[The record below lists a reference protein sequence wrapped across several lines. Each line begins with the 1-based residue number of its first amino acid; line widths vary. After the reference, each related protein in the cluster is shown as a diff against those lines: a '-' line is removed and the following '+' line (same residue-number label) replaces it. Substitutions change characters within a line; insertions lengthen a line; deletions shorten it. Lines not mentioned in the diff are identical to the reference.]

1 MATKKMVYFFGN
13 GKSEGAKET
22 KALLGGKGL
31 GLAQMTESKV
41 PVPAG
46 FTITTEVCDYYSKN
60 KSYPKGLEKIVD
72 ENIKKLEKAMG
83 MEFGNADKPLLVSVR
98 SGAAISMPGMMDTI
112 LNLGINENVVN
123 GIIKKTNNPRFAW
136 DAYRRF
142 IQMFGDVAMGVDHD
156 KFEEIL
162 DERKKAIAPKIGKAE
177 KEVKDT
183 DLDVEEL
190 KIVVE
195 KYKAM
200 YKQEMGEA
208 FPDDPKV
215 QLWHAINAVFRS
227 WNNPR
232 AEAYRKLNDIRNLLG
247 TAVNVQ
253 AMVFGNMGDTSA
265 TGVCFSR
272 NPSTGEN
279 KFYGEFLINAQGEDV
294 VAGIRTPQEITLE
307 GSKEWAKNNG
317 ISEEDRKAKYPSLEE
332 VMPDVYKQ
340 LVSYKNQ
347 LEKYYSDMQD
357 MEFTIQEGKLYMLQT
372 RNGKRTAAAAVRI
385 AVELAEAKIISKEE
399 ALMRVN
405 PADLDQL
412 LHPMFDPNA
421 KKTAKVLAK
430 GLNASPGAAVGK
442 AVFAAERAEAMKEA
456 GESVILVRIE
466 TSPEDIKGMNA
477 AEGILTARGGAT
489 SHAAVVARGMGK
501 CCVAGCSALD
511 IDYNQKLMKVNDT
524 IVHEGDYISIDGS
537 TGEVMLGQVTTKE
550 ADMSEDFRKLMQWA
564 DEIRIKNKFEVHTNA
579 DTPNDAQIARKFGA
593 EGIGLCR
600 TEHMF
605 FNADRIKSV
614 RQLILVAEEVK
625 QLREKLEEAKKI
637 GKADLVEELERL
649 YKEPRKLYDDA
660 LNSLFPMQMED
671 FVGIF
676 TAMSGYPVTVRL
688 LDPPLHEFIPHEDSQ
703 LQELANEMN
712 VPFEKLRAIR
722 DSLHEF
728 NPMLGHRG
736 CRLGITYP
744 EIYDMQA
751 RAIIEAAV
759 KVKKNGVDVHPEIM
773 IPLVGTLKELKM
785 IKERIVKIA
794 DEVFS
799 KVGDKV
805 AYKVGTMIE
814 VPRAALVADKIAQ
827 EAEFFSFGT
836 NDLTQMGGGFSRD
849 DAGKFLKD
857 YVDKEIYEKD
867 PFQSLDQEGIGELLR
882 IGVTKGRATNKKLT
896 VGICGEHGGDPATVM
911 FCYDIG
917 LNYVSCSPYR
927 VPIARLAAAQGIIN
941 ASAKN
946 KKANVKKE
954 VKKAV
959 KTVKKEV
966 KKEIKKDAKK
976 AASTVKKASKDV
988 KKATKEIKKVAKAV
1002 KNTVKKE
1009 VKKAVS
1015 KKTNSKK

>member
-1 MATKKMVYFFGN
+1 MALKKMVYFFGN

-46 FTITTEVCDYYSKN
+46 FTITTEVCDYYSKK
-60 KSYPKGLEKIVD
+60 KSYPPGLEKLVD
-72 ENIKKLEKAMG
+72 ENINKLEKAMN
-83 MEFGNADKPLLVSVR
+83 MEFGNEEKPLLVSVR

-112 LNLGINENVVN
+112 LNLGINEKVVN
-123 GIIKKTNNPRFAW
+123 GMIKKTNNLRFAW

-162 DERKKAIAPKIGKAE
+162 DNAKHSIATRVGKPA

-183 DLDVEEL
+183 DLNVDDL
-190 KIVVE
+190 KEVVD
-195 KYKAM
+195 KYKEM
-200 YKQEMGEA
+200 YKREMGED
-208 FPDDPKV
+208 FPEDPKV

-272 NPSTGEN
+272 NPATGEN

-294 VAGIRTPQEITLE
+294 VAGIRDPQQITLE
-307 GSKEWAKNNG
+307 GSLDWAKNNN
-317 ISEEDRKAKYPSLEE
+317 ISEFERKGKYPSLEE
-332 VMPDVYKQ
+332 VMPNVYKQ

-372 RNGKRTAAAAVRI
+372 RSGKRTAAAAVRI
-385 AVELAEAKIISKEE
+385 AVELAEANIISKEE
-399 ALMRVN
+399 AIMRVN
-405 PADLDQL
+405 PSDLDQL
-412 LHPMFDPNA
+412 LHPTFDPEA
-421 KKTAKVLAK
+421 KKEATILAK

-442 AVFAAERAEAMKEA
+442 VVFAADRAEKQKEE
-456 GESVILVRIE
+456 GENVILVRIE

-511 IDYNQKLMKVNDT
+511 IDYSSKSMKVGNET
-524 IVHEGDYISIDGS
+524 VYEGDYISIDGS
-537 TGEVMLGQVTTKE
+537 TGEVMLGQVATKE
-550 ADMSEDFRKLMQWA
+550 AEMSEDFKKLMKWADDTRKL
-564 DEIRIKNKFEVHTNA
+564 EVHTNA
-579 DTPNDAQIARKFGA
+579 DTPHDAQIARSFGA

-614 RQLILVAEEVK
+614 RQLILVAEDVK
-625 QLREKLEEAKKI
+625 QLQAQINEAERAGKNNLVSELKDAYREPK
-637 GKADLVEELERL
+637 RL
-649 YKEPRKLYDDA
+649 YDEA
-660 LNSLFPMQMED
+660 LNNLFPMQMED
-671 FVGIF
+671 FIGIF
-676 TAMSGYPVTVRL
+676 KAMDGYPVTVRL

-703 LQELANEMN
+703 LEELSNDMGVA
-712 VPFEKLRAIR
+712 FEKLRAIR
-722 DSLHEF
+722 DSLHEV

-751 RAIIEAAV
+751 KAIIEAAV
-759 KVKKNGVDVHPEIM
+759 KVSKNGVKVHPEIM
-773 IPLVGTLKELKM
+773 IPLVGTLKELKI
-785 IKERIVKIA
+785 IKDRIIKIA
-794 DEVFS
+794 EEVFEKEGV
-799 KVGDKV
+799 KVS
-805 AYKVGTMIE
+805 YKVGTMIE
-814 VPRAALVADKIAQ
+814 VPRAALVADKIAT

-849 DAGKFLKD
+849 DEGKFLKD

-867 PFQSLDQEGIGELLR
+867 PFQSLDQEGIGELLK
-882 IGVTKGRATNKKLT
+882 IGVEKGRATNKKLII
-896 VGICGEHGGDPATVM
+896 GICGEHGGDPATVM
-911 FCYDIG
+911 FCHNIG

-927 VPIARLAAAQGIIN
+927 VPIARLAAAQGVIEQ
-941 ASAKN
+941 K
-946 KKANVKKE
+946 KKAKQTAKKTVNKAVKKASE
-954 VKKAV
+954 NIKKAV
-959 KTVKKEV
+959 KKAGKTLKAS
-966 KKEIKKDAKK
+966 AKK
-976 AASTVKKASKDV
+976 SNAKKVLKKKSTNKKTASK
-988 KKATKEIKKVAKAV
+988 KKV
-1002 KNTVKKE
+1002 
-1009 VKKAVS
+1009 VS
-1015 KKTNSKK
+1015 KRR

>member
-1 MATKKMVYFFGN
+1 MALKKMVYFFGN

-60 KSYPKGLEKIVD
+60 KSYPKDLKKLVD
-72 ENIKKLEKAMG
+72 ENIKKLEKAMN
-83 MEFGNADKPLLVSVR
+83 MEFGNEEKPLLVSVR

-112 LNLGINENVVN
+112 LNLGINEKVVN
-123 GIIKKTNNPRFAW
+123 GMIKKTNNPRFAW

-162 DERKKAIAPKIGKAE
+162 DNAKHSIATRVGKPA

-183 DLDVEEL
+183 DLNVDDL
-190 KIVVE
+190 KEVVD
-195 KYKAM
+195 KYKEM
-200 YKQEMGEA
+200 YKREMGED
-208 FPDDPKV
+208 FPEEPKV

-272 NPSTGEN
+272 NPATGEN

-294 VAGIRTPQEITLE
+294 VAGIRDPQQITLE
-307 GSKEWAKNNG
+307 GSLDWAKNNN
-317 ISEEDRKAKYPSLEE
+317 ISEFERKGKYPSLEE
-332 VMPDVYKQ
+332 VMPNVYKQ

-385 AVELAEAKIISKEE
+385 AVELAEANIISKEE
-399 ALMRVN
+399 AIMRVN
-405 PADLDQL
+405 PSDLDQL
-412 LHPMFDPNA
+412 LHPTFDPEA
-421 KKTAKVLAK
+421 KKEATILAK

-442 AVFAAERAEAMKEA
+442 VVFAADRAEKQKEA
-456 GESVILVRIE
+456 GENVILVRIE

-511 IDYNQKLMKVNDT
+511 IDYSSKSMKVGNE
-524 IVHEGDYISIDGS
+524 IVKEGDYISIDGS
-537 TGEVMLGQVTTKE
+537 TGEVMLGQVATKE
-550 ADMSEDFRKLMQWA
+550 AEMSEDFKKLMKWADDTRKL
-564 DEIRIKNKFEVHTNA
+564 EVHTNA
-579 DTPNDAQIARKFGA
+579 DTPHDAQIARSFGA

-614 RQLILVAEEVK
+614 RQLILVAEDVK
-625 QLREKLEEAKKI
+625 QLQAQISEVERAGKNNLVSELKDAYREPK
-637 GKADLVEELERL
+637 RL
-649 YKEPRKLYDDA
+649 YDEA
-660 LNSLFPMQMED
+660 LNNLFPMQMED
-671 FVGIF
+671 FIGIF
-676 TAMSGYPVTVRL
+676 KAMDGYPVTVRL

-703 LQELANEMN
+703 LEELSNDMGVA
-712 VPFEKLRAIR
+712 FDKLRAIR
-722 DSLHEF
+722 DSLHEV

-751 RAIIEAAV
+751 KAIIEAAV
-759 KVKKNGVDVHPEIM
+759 KVSKNGVKVHPEIM
-773 IPLVGTLKELKM
+773 IPLVGTLKELKI
-785 IKERIVKIA
+785 IKDRIIKIA
-794 DEVFS
+794 EEVFEKEGVRVS
-799 KVGDKV
+799 
-805 AYKVGTMIE
+805 YKVGTMIE
-814 VPRAALVADKIAQ
+814 VPRAALVADKIAT

-867 PFQSLDQEGIGELLR
+867 PFQSLDREGIGELLR
-882 IGVTKGRATNKKLT
+882 IAVSKGRETNKKLII
-896 VGICGEHGGDPATVM
+896 GICGEHGGDPATVM
-911 FCYDIG
+911 FCHDIG

-927 VPIARLAAAQGIIN
+927 VPIARLAAAQGVIEQ
-941 ASAKN
+941 K
-946 KKANVKKE
+946 KKAKQTAK
-954 VKKAV
+954 
-959 KTVKKEV
+959 KTVN
-966 KKEIKKDAKK
+966 K
-976 AASTVKKASKDV
+976 AVKKASKNIKKAV
-988 KKATKEIKKVAKAV
+988 KKAGKTLKASTKKSNAKKVLKKKSTNKKTASKKKVA
-1002 KNTVKKE
+1002 
-1009 VKKAVS
+1009 S
-1015 KKTNSKK
+1015 KRR

>member
-1 MATKKMVYFFGN
+1 
-13 GKSEGAKET
+13 
-22 KALLGGKGL
+22 
-31 GLAQMTESKV
+31 
-41 PVPAG
+41 
-46 FTITTEVCDYYSKN
+46 
-60 KSYPKGLEKIVD
+60 
-72 ENIKKLEKAMG
+72 
-83 MEFGNADKPLLVSVR
+83 
-98 SGAAISMPGMMDTI
+98 MPGMMDTI
-112 LNLGINENVVN
+112 LNLGINEKVVE
-123 GIIKKTNNPRFAW
+123 GLVAKTNNARFAW

-162 DERKKAIAPKIGKAE
+162 DERKKAIAPKVGKPE

-183 DLDVEEL
+183 DLDVEDL

-200 YKQEMGEA
+200 YKEEKGEE
-208 FPDDPKV
+208 FPEDPKV

-232 AEAYRKLNDIRNLLG
+232 AEAYRKLNDIRGLLG

-307 GSKEWAKNNG
+307 GSLEWAKNNG
-317 ISEEDRKAKYPSLEE
+317 ISEEERKAKYPSLEE
-332 VMPDVYKQ
+332 VMPAVYKQ

-372 RNGKRTAAAAVRI
+372 RNGKRTGAAAVRI

-399 ALMRVN
+399 AIMRVN
-405 PADLDQL
+405 PSDLDQL
-412 LHPMFDPNA
+412 LHPMFDASA

-442 AVFAAERAEAMKEA
+442 VVFSAEKAEAMKEA
-456 GESVILVRIE
+456 GEQSILVRIE

-477 AEGILTARGGAT
+477 AEGILTARGGST

-501 CCVAGCSALD
+501 CCVAGCSALE
-511 IDYNQKLMKVNDT
+511 IDYAAKSMKVGEET
-524 IVHEGDYISIDGS
+524 VKEGDYISIDGS
-537 TGEVMLGQVTTKE
+537 TGEVMLGKVATKE
-550 ADMSEDFRKLMQWA
+550 AEMSEDFRKLMEWA
-564 DEIRIKNKFEVHTNA
+564 DSMRKLEVHTNA
-579 DTPNDAQIARKFGA
+579 DTPHDASVARSFGA

-625 QLREKLEEAKKI
+625 QLKEKLEAAEKI
-637 GKADLVEELERL
+637 GDKKTIEEIEPL
-649 YKEPRKLYDDA
+649 YKEPKKLYDDA
-660 LNSLFPMQMED
+660 LNSILPMQRED
-671 FVGIF
+671 FIGIF
-676 TAMSGYPVTVRL
+676 TAMNGYPVTVRL

-703 LQELANEMN
+703 LEELSKEMN
-712 VPFEKLRAIR
+712 VSFDKLKAIR

-773 IPLVGTLKELKM
+773 IPLVGTVKELKI
-785 IKERIVKIA
+785 IKDRIIKIA
-794 DEVFS
+794 EEVFEKEGS
-799 KVGDKV
+799 KV
-805 AYKVGTMIE
+805 AYRVGTMIE

-857 YVDKEIYEKD
+857 YVNKEIYERD

-882 IGVTKGRATNKKLT
+882 IGVTKGRSTNKKLT
-896 VGICGEHGGDPATVM
+896 VGICGEHGGDPATIM
-911 FCYDIG
+911 FCNDIG
-917 LNYVSCSPYR
+917 LDYVSCSPYR
-927 VPIARLAAAQGIIN
+927 VPIARLAAAQGAIR
-941 ASAKN
+941 AKGASKKSSAK
-946 KKANVKKE
+946 
-954 VKKAV
+954 
-959 KTVKKEV
+959 KTT
-966 KKEIKKDAKK
+966 AKK
-976 AASTVKKASKDV
+976 ASAAKKTVAKVETKSSA
-988 KKATKEIKKVAKAV
+988 KKATA
-1002 KNTVKKE
+1002 
-1009 VKKAVS
+1009 KKAPTA
-1015 KKTNSKK
+1015 KKTAAKSTGKKK

>member
-1 MATKKMVYFFGN
+1 MALKKMVYFFGN

-46 FTITTEVCDYYSKN
+46 FTITTEVCDYYSKK
-60 KSYPKGLEKIVD
+60 KSYPPGLEKLVD
-72 ENIKKLEKAMG
+72 ENIKKLEKAMN
-83 MEFGNADKPLLVSVR
+83 MEFGNEEKPLLVSVR

-112 LNLGINENVVN
+112 LNLGINEKVVN
-123 GIIKKTNNPRFAW
+123 GMIKKTNNPRFAW

-162 DERKKAIAPKIGKAE
+162 DNAKHSIATRVGKPA

-183 DLDVEEL
+183 DLNVDDL
-190 KIVVE
+190 KEVVD
-195 KYKAM
+195 KYKEM
-200 YKQEMGEA
+200 YKREMGED
-208 FPDDPKV
+208 FPEDPKV

-272 NPSTGEN
+272 NPATGEN

-307 GSKEWAKNNG
+307 GSLDWAKNNN
-317 ISEEDRKAKYPSLEE
+317 ISEFERKGKYPSLEE

-340 LVSYKNQ
+340 LVKYKDQ
-347 LEKYYSDMQD
+347 LLKYYKDVQD
-357 MEFTIQEGKLYMLQT
+357 MEFTIQEKKLYMLQT
-372 RNGKRTAAAAVRI
+372 RSGKRTAAAAVRI
-385 AVELAEAKIISKEE
+385 AVELAEEKIISKEE
-399 ALMRVN
+399 AIMRVN
-405 PADLDQL
+405 PSDLDQL
-412 LHPMFDPNA
+412 LHPVFDPDA
-421 KKTAKVLAK
+421 KKSATILAK

-442 AVFAAERAEAMKEA
+442 VVFAADRAEKQKEE
-456 GESVILVRIE
+456 GENVILVRIE

-511 IDYNQKLMKVNDT
+511 IDYSSGSMKVGNE
-524 IVHEGDYISIDGS
+524 IVKEGDYISIDGS
-537 TGEVMLGQVTTKE
+537 TGEVMLGQVATKE
-550 ADMSEDFRKLMQWA
+550 AEMSEDFKKLMKWADDTRKL
-564 DEIRIKNKFEVHTNA
+564 EVHTNA
-579 DTPNDAQIARKFGA
+579 DTPHDAQIARSFGA

-614 RQLILVAEEVK
+614 RQLILVAEDVK
-625 QLREKLEEAKKI
+625 QLQAQISEVERAGKNNLVSELKDAYREPK
-637 GKADLVEELERL
+637 RL
-649 YKEPRKLYDDA
+649 YDEA
-660 LNSLFPMQMED
+660 LDNLFPMQMED
-671 FVGIF
+671 FIGIF
-676 TAMSGYPVTVRL
+676 KAMDGYPVTVRL

-703 LQELANEMN
+703 LKELAEDMHFD
-712 VPFEKLRAIR
+712 FEKLRAIR

-751 RAIIEAAV
+751 KAIIEAAV
-759 KVKKNGVDVHPEIM
+759 KVSKNGVKVHPEIM
-773 IPLVGTLKELKM
+773 IPLVGTLKELKI
-785 IKERIVKIA
+785 IKDRIIKIA
-794 DEVFS
+794 EEVFEKEGVRVS
-799 KVGDKV
+799 
-805 AYKVGTMIE
+805 YKVGTMIE
-814 VPRAALVADKIAQ
+814 VPRAALVADKIAT

-882 IGVTKGRATNKKLT
+882 IAVSKGRETNKKLII
-896 VGICGEHGGDPATVM
+896 GICGEHGGDPATVM
-911 FCYDIG
+911 FCHDIG

-927 VPIARLAAAQGIIN
+927 VPIARLAAAQGVIEQ
-941 ASAKN
+941 K
-946 KKANVKKE
+946 KKAKQTAK
-954 VKKAV
+954 
-959 KTVKKEV
+959 KTVN
-966 KKEIKKDAKK
+966 K
-976 AASTVKKASKDV
+976 AVKKASKNIKKAV
-988 KKATKEIKKVAKAV
+988 KKAGKTLKASAKKSNAKKVLKKKSTN
-1002 KNTVKKE
+1002 KNT
-1009 VKKAVS
+1009 AS
-1015 KKTNSKK
+1015 KKKVISKRR

>member
-1 MATKKMVYFFGN
+1 MASKKMVYFFGN

-60 KSYPKGLEKIVD
+60 KSYPKGLEKAVD
-72 ENIKKLEKAMG
+72 ENIKKLEKAMN
-83 MEFGNADKPLLVSVR
+83 MKFGDVNKPLLVSVR

-112 LNLGINENVVN
+112 LNLGINEEVVN
-123 GIIKKTNNPRFAW
+123 GIVAKTGNPRFAW

-162 DERKKAIAPKIGKAE
+162 QEKKNSIASRVGKIE

-183 DLDVEEL
+183 DLDVEDL
-190 KIVVE
+190 KDVVA

-200 YKQEMGEA
+200 YKKEKGEE
-208 FPDDPKV
+208 FPEEPRE
-215 QLWHAINAVFRS
+215 QLFNAINAVFRS

-232 AEAYRKLNDIRNLLG
+232 AEAYRKLNDIRGLLG

-307 GSKEWAKNNG
+307 GSLEWAKNNG
-317 ISEEDRKAKYPSLEE
+317 ISEEERKAKYPSLEE
-332 VMPDVYKQ
+332 VMPAVYKQ

-372 RNGKRTAAAAVRI
+372 RNGKRTGAAAVRI

-399 ALMRVN
+399 AIMRVN
-405 PADLDQL
+405 PSDLDQL
-412 LHPMFDPNA
+412 LHPMFDASA

-442 AVFAAERAEAMKEA
+442 VVFSAEKAEAMKEA
-456 GESVILVRIE
+456 GEQSILVRIE

-477 AEGILTARGGAT
+477 AEGILTARGGST

-501 CCVAGCSALD
+501 CCVAGCSALE
-511 IDYNQKLMKVNDT
+511 IDYAAKSMKVGEET
-524 IVHEGDYISIDGS
+524 VKEGDYISIDGS
-537 TGEVMLGQVTTKE
+537 TGEVMLGKVATKE
-550 ADMSEDFRKLMQWA
+550 AEMSEDFKKLMEWADSMRKL
-564 DEIRIKNKFEVHTNA
+564 EVHTNA
-579 DTPNDAQIARKFGA
+579 DTPHDASVARSFGA

-625 QLREKLEEAKKI
+625 QLKEKLEAAEKI
-637 GKADLVEELERL
+637 GDKKTIEEIEPL
-649 YKEPRKLYDDA
+649 YKEPKKLYDDA
-660 LNSLFPMQMED
+660 LNSILPMQRED
-671 FVGIF
+671 FIGIF
-676 TAMSGYPVTVRL
+676 TAMNGYPVTVRL

-703 LQELANEMN
+703 LQELSKEMN
-712 VPFEKLRAIR
+712 VSFDKLKAIR

-773 IPLVGTLKELKM
+773 IPLVGTVKELKI
-785 IKERIVKIA
+785 IKDRIIKIA
-794 DEVFS
+794 EEVFEKEGS
-799 KVGDKV
+799 KV
-805 AYKVGTMIE
+805 AYRVGTMIE

-857 YVDKEIYEKD
+857 YVNKEIYERD

-882 IGVTKGRATNKKLT
+882 IGVTKGRSTNKKLT
-896 VGICGEHGGDPATVM
+896 VGICGEHGGDPATIM
-911 FCYDIG
+911 FCNDIG
-917 LNYVSCSPYR
+917 LDYVSCSPYR
-927 VPIARLAAAQGIIN
+927 VPIARLAAAQGAIR
-941 ASAKN
+941 AKGASKKSSAK
-946 KKANVKKE
+946 
-954 VKKAV
+954 
-959 KTVKKEV
+959 KTT
-966 KKEIKKDAKK
+966 AKK
-976 AASTVKKASKDV
+976 ASAAKKTVAKVETKSSA
-988 KKATKEIKKVAKAV
+988 KKATA
-1002 KNTVKKE
+1002 
-1009 VKKAVS
+1009 KKAPTA
-1015 KKTNSKK
+1015 KKTAAKSTGKKK

>member
-1 MATKKMVYFFGN
+1 MALKKMVYFFGN

-60 KSYPKGLEKIVD
+60 KSYPKDLKKLVD
-72 ENIKKLEKAMG
+72 ENIKKLEKAMN
-83 MEFGNADKPLLVSVR
+83 MEFGNEEKPLLVSVR

-112 LNLGINENVVN
+112 LNLGINEKVVN
-123 GIIKKTNNPRFAW
+123 GMIKKTNNPRFAW

-162 DERKKAIAPKIGKAE
+162 DNAKHSIATRVGKPA

-183 DLDVEEL
+183 DLNVDDL
-190 KIVVE
+190 KEVVD
-195 KYKAM
+195 KYKEM
-200 YKQEMGEA
+200 YKREMGED
-208 FPDDPKV
+208 FPEDPKV

-272 NPSTGEN
+272 NPATGEN

-307 GSKEWAKNNG
+307 GSLDWAKNNN
-317 ISEEDRKAKYPSLEE
+317 ISEFERKGKYPSLEE

-340 LVSYKNQ
+340 LVKYKDQ
-347 LEKYYSDMQD
+347 LLKYYKDVQD
-357 MEFTIQEGKLYMLQT
+357 MEFTIQEKKLYMLQT
-372 RNGKRTAAAAVRI
+372 RSGKRTAAAAVRI
-385 AVELAEAKIISKEE
+385 AVELAEEKIISKEE
-399 ALMRVN
+399 AIMRVN
-405 PADLDQL
+405 PSDLDQL
-412 LHPMFDPNA
+412 LHPVFDPDA
-421 KKTAKVLAK
+421 KKSATILAK

-442 AVFAAERAEAMKEA
+442 VVFAADRAEKQKEE
-456 GESVILVRIE
+456 GENVILVRIE

-511 IDYNQKLMKVNDT
+511 IDYSSKSMKVGNET
-524 IVHEGDYISIDGS
+524 VYEGDYISIDGS
-537 TGEVMLGQVTTKE
+537 TGEVMLGQVATKE
-550 ADMSEDFRKLMQWA
+550 AEMSEDFKKLMKWADDTRKL
-564 DEIRIKNKFEVHTNA
+564 EVHTNA
-579 DTPNDAQIARKFGA
+579 DTPHDAQIARSFGA

-614 RQLILVAEEVK
+614 RQLILVAEDVK
-625 QLREKLEEAKKI
+625 QLQAQINEAERAGKNNLVSELKDAYREPK
-637 GKADLVEELERL
+637 RL
-649 YKEPRKLYDDA
+649 YDEA
-660 LNSLFPMQMED
+660 LDNLFPMQMED
-671 FVGIF
+671 FIGIF
-676 TAMSGYPVTVRL
+676 KAMDGYPVTVRL

-703 LQELANEMN
+703 LEELSNDMGVA
-712 VPFEKLRAIR
+712 FEKLRAIR

-751 RAIIEAAV
+751 KAIIEAAV
-759 KVKKNGVDVHPEIM
+759 KVSKNGVKVHPEIM
-773 IPLVGTLKELKM
+773 IPLVGTLKELKI
-785 IKERIVKIA
+785 IKDRIIKIA
-794 DEVFS
+794 EEVFEKEGVRVS
-799 KVGDKV
+799 
-805 AYKVGTMIE
+805 YKVGTMIE
-814 VPRAALVADKIAQ
+814 VPRAALVADKIAT

-882 IGVTKGRATNKKLT
+882 IAVSKGRETNKKLII
-896 VGICGEHGGDPATVM
+896 GICGEHGGDPATVM
-911 FCYDIG
+911 FCHDIG

-927 VPIARLAAAQGIIN
+927 VPIARLAAAQGVIEQ
-941 ASAKN
+941 K
-946 KKANVKKE
+946 KKAKQ
-954 VKKAV
+954 
-959 KTVKKEV
+959 T
-966 KKEIKKDAKK
+966 AKK
-976 AASTVKKASKDV
+976 TVKKASKNIKKAV
-988 KKATKEIKKVAKAV
+988 KKAGKTLKASAKKSNAKKILKKKSTNKKTASKKKV
-1002 KNTVKKE
+1002 
-1009 VKKAVS
+1009 VS
-1015 KKTNSKK
+1015 KRR

>member
-1 MATKKMVYFFGN
+1 MASEKMVYFFGN

-46 FTITTEVCDYYSKN
+46 FTITTKVCDYYSKN
-60 KSYPKGLEKIVD
+60 KSYPKGLEKLVD
-72 ENIKKLEKAMG
+72 ENIKKLEKAMN
-83 MEFGNADKPLLVSVR
+83 MEFGNEQKPLLVSVR

-112 LNLGINENVVN
+112 LNLGINEKVVN
-123 GIIKKTNNPRFAW
+123 GMIKKTNNPRFAW

-156 KFEEIL
+156 KFEHIL
-162 DERKKAIAPKIGKAE
+162 QNAKNSIATRVGKPA

-183 DLDVEEL
+183 DLNVEDL
-190 KIVVE
+190 KEVVV
-195 KYKAM
+195 KYKEM
-200 YKQEMGEA
+200 YKKEMGEE
-208 FPDDPKV
+208 FPEDPKV
-215 QLWHAINAVFRS
+215 QLWHAIDAVFRS

-272 NPSTGEN
+272 NPATGEN

-307 GSKEWAKNNG
+307 GSLEWAKNNG
-317 ISEEDRKAKYPSLEE
+317 HSEAERKGKYPSLEE
-332 VMPDVYKQ
+332 VMPNVYKQ

-347 LEKYYSDMQD
+347 LEKYYKDMQD

-372 RNGKRTAAAAVRI
+372 RTGKRTAASAVRI

-405 PADLDQL
+405 PSDLDQL
-412 LHPMFDPNA
+412 LHPTFDPNA
-421 KKTAKVLAK
+421 KKTATILAK

-442 AVFAAERAEAMKEA
+442 VVFAADRAEKQKEE
-456 GESVILVRIE
+456 GENVILVRIE

-511 IDYNQKLMKVNDT
+511 IDYSSKLMRVGDKTVY
-524 IVHEGDYISIDGS
+524 EGDYISIDGS
-537 TGEVMLGQVTTKE
+537 TGEVMLGEVATKE
-550 ADMSEDFRKLMQWA
+550 AEMSKDFKTLMKWA
-564 DEIRIKNKFEVHTNA
+564 DEIRKLEVHTNA
-579 DTPNDAQIARKFGA
+579 DTPHDAEIARSFGA

-614 RQLILVAEEVK
+614 RQLILVAEDVK
-625 QLREKLEEAKKI
+625 QLQAQINEAERAGRNNLVSELKDAFREPK
-637 GKADLVEELERL
+637 RL
-649 YKEPRKLYDDA
+649 YDEA
-660 LNSLFPMQMED
+660 LNNLFPMQMED
-671 FVGIF
+671 FIGIF
-676 TAMSGYPVTVRL
+676 KAMSGYPVTVRL

-703 LQELANEMN
+703 LEELSKDMG
-712 VPFEKLRAIR
+712 VDFDKLKTIR
-722 DSLHEF
+722 NSLHEF

-751 RAIIEAAV
+751 KAIIEAAV
-759 KVKKNGVDVHPEIM
+759 KVQKDGVKVHPEIM

-785 IKERIVKIA
+785 IKERIIKIA
-794 DEVFS
+794 DKVFEKEGV
-799 KVGDKV
+799 KVS
-805 AYKVGTMIE
+805 YKVGTMIE
-814 VPRAALVADKIAQ
+814 VPRAALVADKIAT

-867 PFQSLDQEGIGELLR
+867 PFQSLDQEGIGELLK
-882 IGVTKGRATNKKLT
+882 IGVSKGRSANKKLV

-911 FCYDIG
+911 FCHDIG

-927 VPIARLAAAQGIIN
+927 VPIARLAAAQGVIN
-941 ASAKN
+941 QKRNAKKSAP
-946 KKANVKKE
+946 KKAIKKAVKDIRKASKN

-959 KTVKKEV
+959 KNAGKTIKSAAKKSSAKKTVKKT
-966 KKEIKKDAKK
+966 
-976 AASTVKKASKDV
+976 AS
-988 KKATKEIKKVAKAV
+988 
-1002 KNTVKKE
+1002 N
-1009 VKKAVS
+1009 KKAVS
-1015 KKTNSKK
+1015 KKKR

>member
-1 MATKKMVYFFGN
+1 MVYFFGN

-60 KSYPKGLEKIVD
+60 KSYPNGLEKLVD
-72 ENIKKLEKAMG
+72 ENIKKLERAMN
-83 MEFGNADKPLLVSVR
+83 MEFGNEQKPLLVSVR

-112 LNLGINENVVN
+112 LNLGINEKVVN
-123 GIIKKTNNPRFAW
+123 GMIKKTNNPRFAW

-142 IQMFGDVAMGVDHD
+142 IQMFGDVAMGVDHE
-156 KFEEIL
+156 KFEHIL
-162 DERKKAIAPKIGKAE
+162 QNAKNSIADRVGKPA

-183 DLDVEEL
+183 DLNVEDL
-190 KIVVE
+190 KEVVV
-195 KYKAM
+195 KYKEM
-200 YKQEMGEA
+200 YKREMGED
-208 FPDDPKV
+208 FPEEPKV

-272 NPSTGEN
+272 NPATGEN

-307 GSKEWAKNNG
+307 GSLDWAKNNNV
-317 ISEEDRKAKYPSLEE
+317 SEFERKGKYPSLEE
-332 VMPDVYKQ
+332 VMPNVYKQ

-399 ALMRVN
+399 AIMRVN
-405 PADLDQL
+405 PSDLDQL
-412 LHPMFDPNA
+412 LHPTFDPNA
-421 KKTAKVLAK
+421 KKSATILAK

-442 AVFAAERAEAMKEA
+442 VVFAADRAEKQKEA
-456 GESVILVRIE
+456 GENVILVRIE

-511 IDYNQKLMKVNDT
+511 IDYSSKTMKVGDKT
-524 IVHEGDYISIDGS
+524 VYEGDYISIDGS
-537 TGEVMLGQVTTKE
+537 TGEVMLGQVATKE
-550 ADMSEDFRKLMQWA
+550 AEMSEDFKKLMKWA
-564 DEIRIKNKFEVHTNA
+564 DDIRRLEVHTNA
-579 DTPNDAQIARKFGA
+579 DTPHDARIARSFGA

-614 RQLILVAEEVK
+614 RQLILVAEDVK
-625 QLREKLEEAKKI
+625 QLQAQINEAERAGKNNLVSELQNAYREPK
-637 GKADLVEELERL
+637 RL
-649 YKEPRKLYDDA
+649 YDEA
-660 LNSLFPMQMED
+660 LNNLFPMQMED
-671 FVGIF
+671 FIGIF
-676 TAMSGYPVTVRL
+676 KAMDGYPVTVRL

-703 LQELANEMN
+703 LEELSSDMG
-712 VPFEKLRAIR
+712 VPFDKLRAIR

-759 KVKKNGVDVHPEIM
+759 KVSKDGVKVHPEIM

-785 IKERIVKIA
+785 IKDRIIKIA
-794 DEVFS
+794 DEVFEKEGV
-799 KVGDKV
+799 KVS
-805 AYKVGTMIE
+805 YKVGTMIE
-814 VPRAALVADKIAQ
+814 VPRAALVADKIAT

-867 PFQSLDQEGIGELLR
+867 PFQSLDQEGIGELLK
-882 IGVTKGRATNKKLT
+882 IGVEKGRATNKKLII
-896 VGICGEHGGDPATVM
+896 GICGEHGGDPATVM
-911 FCYDIG
+911 FCHNIG

-927 VPIARLAAAQGIIN
+927 VPIARLAAAQGVIN
-941 ASAKN
+941 QKMEAK
-946 KKANVKKE
+946 KS
-954 VKKAV
+954 
-959 KTVKKEV
+959 V
-966 KKEIKKDAKK
+966 KKEIKKTAKNIKK
-976 AASTVKKASKDV
+976 AVKKASKTVKSAAKKSAV
-988 KKATKEIKKVAKAV
+988 KKLAS
-1002 KNTVKKE
+1002 
-1009 VKKAVS
+1009 KKAAS
-1015 KKTNSKK
+1015 KKTTSKKKSGR

>member
-1 MATKKMVYFFGN
+1 MVYFFGN

-60 KSYPKGLEKIVD
+60 KSYPNGLEKLVD
-72 ENIKKLEKAMG
+72 ENIKKLERAMN
-83 MEFGNADKPLLVSVR
+83 MEFGNEQKPLLVSVR

-112 LNLGINENVVN
+112 LNLGINEKVVN
-123 GIIKKTNNPRFAW
+123 GMIKKTNNPRFAW

-142 IQMFGDVAMGVDHD
+142 IQMFGDVAMGVDHE
-156 KFEEIL
+156 KFEHIL
-162 DERKKAIAPKIGKAE
+162 QNAKNSIADRVGKPA

-183 DLDVEEL
+183 DLNVEDL
-190 KIVVE
+190 KEVVV
-195 KYKAM
+195 KYKEM
-200 YKQEMGEA
+200 YKKEMGED
-208 FPDDPKV
+208 FPEEPKV

-272 NPSTGEN
+272 NPATGEN

-307 GSKEWAKNNG
+307 GSLDWAKNNNV
-317 ISEEDRKAKYPSLEE
+317 SEFERKGKYPSLEE
-332 VMPDVYKQ
+332 VMPNVYKQ

-399 ALMRVN
+399 AIMRVN
-405 PADLDQL
+405 PSDLDQL
-412 LHPMFDPNA
+412 LHPTFDPNA
-421 KKTAKVLAK
+421 KKSATILAK

-442 AVFAAERAEAMKEA
+442 VVFAADRAEKQKEA
-456 GESVILVRIE
+456 GENVILVRIE

-511 IDYNQKLMKVNDT
+511 IDYSSKSMKVGDKT
-524 IVHEGDYISIDGS
+524 VYEGDYISIDGS
-537 TGEVMLGQVTTKE
+537 TGEVMLGQVATKE
-550 ADMSEDFRKLMQWA
+550 AEMSEDFKKLMKWADDIRKL
-564 DEIRIKNKFEVHTNA
+564 EVHTNA
-579 DTPNDAQIARKFGA
+579 DTPHDARIARSFGA

-614 RQLILVAEEVK
+614 RQLILVAEDVK
-625 QLREKLEEAKKI
+625 QLQAQINEAERAGKNNLVSELQNAYREPK
-637 GKADLVEELERL
+637 RL
-649 YKEPRKLYDDA
+649 YDEA
-660 LNSLFPMQMED
+660 LNNLFPMQMED
-671 FVGIF
+671 FIGIF
-676 TAMSGYPVTVRL
+676 KAMDGYPVTVRL

-703 LQELANEMN
+703 LEELSSDMG
-712 VPFEKLRAIR
+712 VPFDKLRAIR

-759 KVKKNGVDVHPEIM
+759 KVSKDRVKVYPEIM

-785 IKERIVKIA
+785 IKDRIIKIA
-794 DEVFS
+794 DEVFEKEGV
-799 KVGDKV
+799 KVS
-805 AYKVGTMIE
+805 YKVGTMIE
-814 VPRAALVADKIAQ
+814 VPRAALVADKIAT

-867 PFQSLDQEGIGELLR
+867 PFQSLDQEGIGELLK
-882 IGVTKGRATNKKLT
+882 IGVEKGRATNKKLII
-896 VGICGEHGGDPATVM
+896 GICGEHGGDPATVM
-911 FCYDIG
+911 FCHNIG

-927 VPIARLAAAQGIIN
+927 VPIARLAAAQGVIN
-941 ASAKN
+941 QKIEAKKN
-946 KKANVKKE
+946 IKKA
-954 VKKAV
+954 
-959 KTVKKEV
+959 
-966 KKEIKKDAKK
+966 
-976 AASTVKKASKDV
+976 VKKASKNIKKAV
-988 KKATKEIKKVAKAV
+988 KKASKTVKSAAKKSAV
-1002 KNTVKKE
+1002 KKLAS
-1009 VKKAVS
+1009 KKAAS
-1015 KKTNSKK
+1015 KKTASKKKSGR

>member
-1 MATKKMVYFFGN
+1 MALKKMVYFFGN

-60 KSYPKGLEKIVD
+60 KSYPKDLKKLVD
-72 ENIKKLEKAMG
+72 ENIKKLEKAMN
-83 MEFGNADKPLLVSVR
+83 MEFGNEEKPLLVSVR

-112 LNLGINENVVN
+112 LNLGINEKVVN
-123 GIIKKTNNPRFAW
+123 GMIKKTNNPRFAW

-162 DERKKAIAPKIGKAE
+162 DNAKHSIATRVGKPA

-183 DLDVEEL
+183 DLNVDDL
-190 KIVVE
+190 KEVVD
-195 KYKAM
+195 KYKEM
-200 YKQEMGEA
+200 YKGEMGED
-208 FPDDPKV
+208 FPEDPKI

-272 NPSTGEN
+272 NPATGEN

-307 GSKEWAKNNG
+307 GSLDWAKSNN
-317 ISEEDRKAKYPSLEE
+317 ISEFERKGKYPSLEE
-332 VMPDVYKQ
+332 VMPNVYKQ

-385 AVELAEAKIISKEE
+385 AVELAEANIISKEE
-399 ALMRVN
+399 AIMRVN
-405 PADLDQL
+405 PSDLDQL
-412 LHPMFDPNA
+412 LHPTFDPEA
-421 KKTAKVLAK
+421 KKEATILAK

-442 AVFAAERAEAMKEA
+442 VVFAADRAEKQKEE
-456 GESVILVRIE
+456 GENVILVRIE

-511 IDYNQKLMKVNDT
+511 INYTEKCMRIGDKTVY
-524 IVHEGDYISIDGS
+524 EGDYISIDGS
-537 TGEVMLGQVTTKE
+537 TGEVMLGQVATKE
-550 ADMSEDFRKLMQWA
+550 AEMSEDFKKLMKWADDTRKL
-564 DEIRIKNKFEVHTNA
+564 EVHTNA
-579 DTPNDAQIARKFGA
+579 DTPHDAQIARSFGA

-614 RQLILVAEEVK
+614 RQLILVAEDVK
-625 QLREKLEEAKKI
+625 QLQAQISEVERAGKNNLVSELKDAYREPK
-637 GKADLVEELERL
+637 RL
-649 YKEPRKLYDDA
+649 YDEA
-660 LNSLFPMQMED
+660 LDNLFPMQMED
-671 FVGIF
+671 FIGIF
-676 TAMSGYPVTVRL
+676 KAMDGYPVTVRL

-703 LQELANEMN
+703 LEELSNDMG
-712 VPFEKLRAIR
+712 VPFDKLRAIR

-751 RAIIEAAV
+751 KAIIEAAV
-759 KVKKNGVDVHPEIM
+759 KVSKNGVKVHPEIM
-773 IPLVGTLKELKM
+773 IPLVGTLKELKI
-785 IKERIVKIA
+785 IKDRIIKIA
-794 DEVFS
+794 EEVFEKEGVRVS
-799 KVGDKV
+799 
-805 AYKVGTMIE
+805 YKVGTMIE
-814 VPRAALVADKIAQ
+814 VPRAALVADKIAT

-882 IGVTKGRATNKKLT
+882 IAVSKGRETNKKLII
-896 VGICGEHGGDPATVM
+896 GICGEHGGDPATVM
-911 FCYDIG
+911 FCHDIG

-927 VPIARLAAAQGIIN
+927 VPIARLAAAQGVIN
-941 ASAKN
+941 QKIEAKKN
-946 KKANVKKE
+946 IKKA
-954 VKKAV
+954 
-959 KTVKKEV
+959 
-966 KKEIKKDAKK
+966 
-976 AASTVKKASKDV
+976 VKKASKNIKKAV
-988 KKATKEIKKVAKAV
+988 KKASKTLKASAKKPNAKKVL
-1002 KNTVKKE
+1002 KKKSTN
-1009 VKKAVS
+1009 KKTASKKKVVS
-1015 KKTNSKK
+1015 KRR

>member
-1 MATKKMVYFFGN
+1 MALKKMVYFFGN

-60 KSYPKGLEKIVD
+60 KSYPKDLKKLVD
-72 ENIKKLEKAMG
+72 ENIKKLEKAMN
-83 MEFGNADKPLLVSVR
+83 MEFGNEEKPLLVSVR

-112 LNLGINENVVN
+112 LNLGINEKVVN
-123 GIIKKTNNPRFAW
+123 GMIKKTNNPRFAW

-162 DERKKAIAPKIGKAE
+162 DNAKHSIATRVGKPA

-183 DLDVEEL
+183 DLNVDDL
-190 KIVVE
+190 KEVVD
-195 KYKAM
+195 KYKEM
-200 YKQEMGEA
+200 YKREMGED
-208 FPDDPKV
+208 FPEDPKI

-272 NPSTGEN
+272 NPATGEN

-294 VAGIRTPQEITLE
+294 VAGIRDPQQITLE
-307 GSKEWAKNNG
+307 GSLDWAKNNN
-317 ISEEDRKAKYPSLEE
+317 ISEFERKGKYPSLEE
-332 VMPDVYKQ
+332 VMPNVYKQ

-372 RNGKRTAAAAVRI
+372 RSGKRTAAAAVRI
-385 AVELAEAKIISKEE
+385 AVELAEANIISKEE
-399 ALMRVN
+399 AIMRVN
-405 PADLDQL
+405 PSDLDQL
-412 LHPMFDPNA
+412 LHPTFDPEA
-421 KKTAKVLAK
+421 KKEATILAK

-442 AVFAAERAEAMKEA
+442 VVFAADRAEKQKEE
-456 GESVILVRIE
+456 GENVILVRIE

-511 IDYNQKLMKVNDT
+511 IDYSSGSMKVGNE
-524 IVHEGDYISIDGS
+524 IVKEGDYISIDGS
-537 TGEVMLGQVTTKE
+537 TGEVMLGQVATKE
-550 ADMSEDFRKLMQWA
+550 AEMSEDFKKLMKWADDTRKL
-564 DEIRIKNKFEVHTNA
+564 EVHTNA
-579 DTPNDAQIARKFGA
+579 DTPHDAQIARSFGA

-614 RQLILVAEEVK
+614 RQLILVAEDVK
-625 QLREKLEEAKKI
+625 QLQAQINEAERAGKNNLVSELQNAYREPKRLYEEAL
-637 GKADLVEELERL
+637 D
-649 YKEPRKLYDDA
+649 
-660 LNSLFPMQMED
+660 NLFPMQMED
-671 FVGIF
+671 FIGIF
-676 TAMSGYPVTVRL
+676 KAMDGYPVTVRL

-703 LQELANEMN
+703 LEELSNDMGVA
-712 VPFEKLRAIR
+712 FEKLRAIR
-722 DSLHEF
+722 DSLHEV

-759 KVKKNGVDVHPEIM
+759 KVSKNGVKVHPEIM
-773 IPLVGTLKELKM
+773 IPLVGTLKELKI
-785 IKERIVKIA
+785 IKDRIIKIA
-794 DEVFS
+794 EEVFEKEGV
-799 KVGDKV
+799 KVS
-805 AYKVGTMIE
+805 YKVGTMIE
-814 VPRAALVADKIAQ
+814 VPRAALVADKIAT

-882 IGVTKGRATNKKLT
+882 IAVSKGRETNKKLII
-896 VGICGEHGGDPATVM
+896 GICGEHGGDPATVM
-911 FCYDIG
+911 FCHDIG

-927 VPIARLAAAQGIIN
+927 VPIARLAAAQGVIEQ
-941 ASAKN
+941 K
-946 KKANVKKE
+946 KKAKQTAKKTVNKAVKKASE
-954 VKKAV
+954 NIKKAV
-959 KTVKKEV
+959 KKAGKTLKAS
-966 KKEIKKDAKK
+966 AKK
-976 AASTVKKASKDV
+976 SNAKKVLKKKSTNKKTASK
-988 KKATKEIKKVAKAV
+988 KKV
-1002 KNTVKKE
+1002 
-1009 VKKAVS
+1009 VS
-1015 KKTNSKK
+1015 KRK

>member
-1 MATKKMVYFFGN
+1 MASRKMVYFFGN

-60 KSYPKGLEKIVD
+60 KSYPNGLEKLVD
-72 ENIKKLEKAMG
+72 ENIKKLERAMN
-83 MEFGNADKPLLVSVR
+83 MEFGNEQKPLLVSVR

-112 LNLGINENVVN
+112 LNLGINEKVVN
-123 GIIKKTNNPRFAW
+123 GMIKKTNNPRFAW

-142 IQMFGDVAMGVDHD
+142 IQMFGDVAMGVDHE
-156 KFEEIL
+156 KFEHIL
-162 DERKKAIAPKIGKAE
+162 QNAKNSIADRVGKPA

-183 DLDVEEL
+183 DLNVEDL
-190 KIVVE
+190 KEVVV
-195 KYKAM
+195 KYKEM
-200 YKQEMGEA
+200 YKREMGED
-208 FPDDPKV
+208 FPEEPKV

-272 NPSTGEN
+272 NPATGEN

-307 GSKEWAKNNG
+307 GSLDWAKNNNV
-317 ISEEDRKAKYPSLEE
+317 SEFERKGKYPSLEE
-332 VMPDVYKQ
+332 VMPNVYKQ

-399 ALMRVN
+399 AIMRVN
-405 PADLDQL
+405 PSDLDQL
-412 LHPMFDPNA
+412 LHPTFDPNA
-421 KKTAKVLAK
+421 KKSATILAK

-442 AVFAAERAEAMKEA
+442 VVFAADRAEKQKEA
-456 GESVILVRIE
+456 GENVILVRIE

-511 IDYNQKLMKVNDT
+511 IDYSSKTMKVGDKT
-524 IVHEGDYISIDGS
+524 VYEGDYISIDGS
-537 TGEVMLGQVTTKE
+537 TGEVMLGQVATKE
-550 ADMSEDFRKLMQWA
+550 AEMSEDFKKLMKWADDIRKL
-564 DEIRIKNKFEVHTNA
+564 EVHTNA
-579 DTPNDAQIARKFGA
+579 DTPHDARIARSFGA

-614 RQLILVAEEVK
+614 RQLILVAEDVK
-625 QLREKLEEAKKI
+625 QLQAQINEAERAGKNNLVSELQNAYREPK
-637 GKADLVEELERL
+637 RL
-649 YKEPRKLYDDA
+649 YDEA
-660 LNSLFPMQMED
+660 LNNLFPMQMED
-671 FVGIF
+671 FIGIF
-676 TAMSGYPVTVRL
+676 KAMDGYPVTVRL

-703 LQELANEMN
+703 LEELSSDMG
-712 VPFEKLRAIR
+712 VPFDKLRAIR

-759 KVKKNGVDVHPEIM
+759 KVSKDRVKVYPEIM

-785 IKERIVKIA
+785 IKDRIIKIA
-794 DEVFS
+794 DEVFEKEGV
-799 KVGDKV
+799 KVS
-805 AYKVGTMIE
+805 YKVGTMIE
-814 VPRAALVADKIAQ
+814 VPRAALVADKIAT

-867 PFQSLDQEGIGELLR
+867 PFQSLDQEGIGELLK
-882 IGVTKGRATNKKLT
+882 IGVEKGRATNKKLT
-896 VGICGEHGGDPATVM
+896 IGICGEHGGDPATVM
-911 FCYDIG
+911 FCHNIG

-927 VPIARLAAAQGIIN
+927 VPIARLAAAQGVIN
-941 ASAKN
+941 QKIEAKKN
-946 KKANVKKE
+946 IKKA
-954 VKKAV
+954 
-959 KTVKKEV
+959 
-966 KKEIKKDAKK
+966 
-976 AASTVKKASKDV
+976 VKKASKNIKKAV
-988 KKATKEIKKVAKAV
+988 KKASKTVKSAAKKSAV
-1002 KNTVKKE
+1002 KKLAS
-1009 VKKAVS
+1009 KKASS
-1015 KKTNSKK
+1015 KKTASKKKSGR

>member
-1 MATKKMVYFFGN
+1 MASKKMVYFFGN

-60 KSYPKGLEKIVD
+60 KSYPKGLEKAVD
-72 ENIKKLEKAMG
+72 ENIKKLEKAMN
-83 MEFGNADKPLLVSVR
+83 MKFGDVNKPLLVSVR

-112 LNLGINENVVN
+112 LNLGINEEVVN
-123 GIIKKTNNPRFAW
+123 GIVAKTGNPRFAW

-162 DERKKAIAPKIGKAE
+162 QEKKNSIASRVGKIE

-183 DLDVEEL
+183 DLDVEDL
-190 KIVVE
+190 KDVVA

-200 YKQEMGEA
+200 YKKEKGEE
-208 FPDDPKV
+208 FPEEPRE
-215 QLWHAINAVFRS
+215 QLFNAINAVFRS

-232 AEAYRKLNDIRNLLG
+232 AEAYRKLNDIRGLLG

-307 GSKEWAKNNG
+307 GSLEWAKNNG
-317 ISEEDRKAKYPSLEE
+317 ISEEERKAKYPSLEE
-332 VMPDVYKQ
+332 VMPAVYKQ

-372 RNGKRTAAAAVRI
+372 RNGKRTGAAAVRI

-399 ALMRVN
+399 AIMRVN
-405 PADLDQL
+405 PSDLDQL
-412 LHPMFDPNA
+412 LHPMFDASA

-442 AVFAAERAEAMKEA
+442 VVFSAEKAEAMKEA
-456 GESVILVRIE
+456 GEQSILVRIE

-477 AEGILTARGGAT
+477 AEGILTARGGST

-501 CCVAGCSALD
+501 CCVAGCSALE
-511 IDYNQKLMKVNDT
+511 IDYAAKSMKVGEET
-524 IVHEGDYISIDGS
+524 VKEGDYISIDGS
-537 TGEVMLGQVTTKE
+537 TGEVMLGKVATKE
-550 ADMSEDFRKLMQWA
+550 AEMSEDFRKLMEWA
-564 DEIRIKNKFEVHTNA
+564 DSMRKLEVHTNA
-579 DTPNDAQIARKFGA
+579 DTPHDASVARSFGA

-625 QLREKLEEAKKI
+625 QLKEKLEAAEKI
-637 GKADLVEELERL
+637 GDKKTIEEIDPL
-649 YKEPRKLYDDA
+649 YKEPKKLYDDA
-660 LNSLFPMQMED
+660 LNSILPMQRED
-671 FVGIF
+671 FIGIF
-676 TAMSGYPVTVRL
+676 TAMNGYPVTVRL

-703 LQELANEMN
+703 LQELSKEMN
-712 VPFEKLRAIR
+712 VSFDKLKAIR
-722 DSLHEF
+722 DGLHEF

-773 IPLVGTLKELKM
+773 IPLVGTVKELKI
-785 IKERIVKIA
+785 IKDRIIKIA
-794 DEVFS
+794 EEVFEKEGS
-799 KVGDKV
+799 KV
-805 AYKVGTMIE
+805 AYRVGTMIE

-857 YVDKEIYEKD
+857 YVNKEIYERD

-882 IGVTKGRATNKKLT
+882 IGVTKGRSTNKKLT
-896 VGICGEHGGDPATVM
+896 VGICGEHGGDPATIM
-911 FCYDIG
+911 FCNDIG
-917 LNYVSCSPYR
+917 LDYVSCSPYR
-927 VPIARLAAAQGIIN
+927 VPIARLAAAQGAIR
-941 ASAKN
+941 AKGASKKSSAK
-946 KKANVKKE
+946 
-954 VKKAV
+954 
-959 KTVKKEV
+959 KTT
-966 KKEIKKDAKK
+966 AKK
-976 AASTVKKASKDV
+976 ASAAKKTVAKVETKSSA
-988 KKATKEIKKVAKAV
+988 KKATA
-1002 KNTVKKE
+1002 
-1009 VKKAVS
+1009 KKAPTA
-1015 KKTNSKK
+1015 KKTAAKSTGKKK

>member
-1 MATKKMVYFFGN
+1 MASRKMVYFFGN

-60 KSYPKGLEKIVD
+60 KSYPNGLEKLVD
-72 ENIKKLEKAMG
+72 ENIKKLERAMN
-83 MEFGNADKPLLVSVR
+83 MEFGNEQKPLLVSVR

-112 LNLGINENVVN
+112 LNLGINEKVVN
-123 GIIKKTNNPRFAW
+123 GMIKKTNNPRFAW

-142 IQMFGDVAMGVDHD
+142 IQMFGDVAMGVDHE
-156 KFEEIL
+156 KFEHIL
-162 DERKKAIAPKIGKAE
+162 QNAKNSIADRVGKPA

-183 DLDVEEL
+183 DLNVEDL
-190 KIVVE
+190 KEVVV
-195 KYKAM
+195 KYKEM
-200 YKQEMGEA
+200 YKREMGED
-208 FPDDPKV
+208 FPEEPKV

-272 NPSTGEN
+272 NPATGEN

-307 GSKEWAKNNG
+307 GSLDWAKNNNV
-317 ISEEDRKAKYPSLEE
+317 SEFERKGKYPSLEE
-332 VMPDVYKQ
+332 VMPNVYKQ

-399 ALMRVN
+399 AIMRVN
-405 PADLDQL
+405 PSDLDQL
-412 LHPMFDPNA
+412 LHPTFDPNA
-421 KKTAKVLAK
+421 KKSATILAK

-442 AVFAAERAEAMKEA
+442 VVFAADRAEKQKEA
-456 GESVILVRIE
+456 GENVILVRIE

-511 IDYNQKLMKVNDT
+511 IDYSSKTMKVGDKT
-524 IVHEGDYISIDGS
+524 VYEGDYISIDGS
-537 TGEVMLGQVTTKE
+537 TGEVMLGQVATKE
-550 ADMSEDFRKLMQWA
+550 AEMSEDFKKLMKWADDIRKL
-564 DEIRIKNKFEVHTNA
+564 EVHTNA
-579 DTPNDAQIARKFGA
+579 DTPHDARIARSFGA

-614 RQLILVAEEVK
+614 RQLILVAEDVK
-625 QLREKLEEAKKI
+625 QLQAQINEAERAGKNNLVSELQNAYREPK
-637 GKADLVEELERL
+637 RL
-649 YKEPRKLYDDA
+649 YDEA
-660 LNSLFPMQMED
+660 LNNLFPMQMED
-671 FVGIF
+671 FIGIF
-676 TAMSGYPVTVRL
+676 KAMDGYPVTVRL

-703 LQELANEMN
+703 LEELSNDMG
-712 VPFEKLRAIR
+712 VPFDKLRAIR

-759 KVKKNGVDVHPEIM
+759 KVSKDGVKVHPEIM

-785 IKERIVKIA
+785 IKDRIIKIA
-794 DEVFS
+794 DEVFEKEGV
-799 KVGDKV
+799 KVS
-805 AYKVGTMIE
+805 YKVGTMIE
-814 VPRAALVADKIAQ
+814 VPRAALVADKIAT

-867 PFQSLDQEGIGELLR
+867 PFQSLDQEGIGELLK
-882 IGVTKGRATNKKLT
+882 IGVEKGRATNKKLT
-896 VGICGEHGGDPATVM
+896 IGICGEHGGDPATVM
-911 FCYDIG
+911 FCHNIG

-927 VPIARLAAAQGIIN
+927 VPIARLAAAQGVIN
-941 ASAKN
+941 QKIEAKKN
-946 KKANVKKE
+946 IKKA
-954 VKKAV
+954 
-959 KTVKKEV
+959 
-966 KKEIKKDAKK
+966 
-976 AASTVKKASKDV
+976 VKKASKNIKKAV
-988 KKATKEIKKVAKAV
+988 KKASKTVKSAAKKSAV
-1002 KNTVKKE
+1002 KKLAS
-1009 VKKAVS
+1009 KKAAS
-1015 KKTNSKK
+1015 KKTASKKKSGR

>member
-1 MATKKMVYFFGN
+1 MVYFFGN

-60 KSYPKGLEKIVD
+60 KSYPKGLEKLVN
-72 ENIKKLEKAMG
+72 ENIKKLEKAMN
-83 MEFGNADKPLLVSVR
+83 MEFGNEEKPLLVSVR

-112 LNLGINENVVN
+112 LNLGINEKVVN
-123 GIIKKTNNPRFAW
+123 GMIKKTNNPRFAW

-162 DERKKAIAPKIGKAE
+162 DNAKHSIAARVGKPE

-183 DLDVEEL
+183 DLNVDDL
-190 KIVVE
+190 KEVVI
-195 KYKAM
+195 KYKEM
-200 YKQEMGEA
+200 YKREMGED
-208 FPDDPKV
+208 FPEEPKV

-272 NPSTGEN
+272 NPATGEN

-307 GSKEWAKNNG
+307 GSLDWAKNNSV
-317 ISEEDRKAKYPSLEE
+317 SETDRKEKYPSLEE
-332 VMPDVYKQ
+332 VMPNVYKQ

-399 ALMRVN
+399 AILRVN
-405 PADLDQL
+405 PSDLDQL
-412 LHPMFDPNA
+412 LHPTFDPNA
-421 KKTAKVLAK
+421 KKTATILAK

-442 AVFAAERAEAMKEA
+442 VVFAADRAEKQKEA
-456 GESVILVRIE
+456 GENVILVRIE

-511 IDYNQKLMKVNDT
+511 IDYSEKIMKVGNET
-524 IVHEGDYISIDGS
+524 VHEGDYISIDGS
-537 TGEVMLGQVTTKE
+537 TGEVMLGQVATKE
-550 ADMSEDFRKLMQWA
+550 AEMSEDFKKLMKWADDIRKL
-564 DEIRIKNKFEVHTNA
+564 EVHTNA
-579 DTPNDAQIARKFGA
+579 DTPHDAQIARSFGA

-614 RQLILVAEEVK
+614 RQLILVAEDVK
-625 QLREKLEEAKKI
+625 QLQAQINEAEKMGKNNLVSELQNAYREPK
-637 GKADLVEELERL
+637 RL
-649 YKEPRKLYDDA
+649 YDEA
-660 LNSLFPMQMED
+660 LDNLFPMQMED
-671 FVGIF
+671 FIGIF
-676 TAMSGYPVTVRL
+676 KAMDGYPVTVRL

-703 LQELANEMN
+703 LQELSNDMG
-712 VPFEKLRAIR
+712 VPFDKLRAIR
-722 DSLHEF
+722 DGLTEA

-759 KVKKNGVDVHPEIM
+759 KVSRDGVKVHPEIM
-773 IPLVGTLKELKM
+773 IPLVGTLKELKI
-785 IKERIVKIA
+785 IKDRIIKIA
-794 DEVFS
+794 EEVFEKEGI
-799 KVGDKV
+799 KVS
-805 AYKVGTMIE
+805 YKVGTMIE
-814 VPRAALVADKIAQ
+814 VPRAALVADKIAT

-867 PFQSLDQEGIGELLR
+867 PFQSLDQEGIGELLK
-882 IGVTKGRATNKKLT
+882 IGVSKGRATNKKLT
-896 VGICGEHGGDPATVM
+896 IGICGEHGGDPATVM
-911 FCYDIG
+911 FCHNIG

-927 VPIARLAAAQGIIN
+927 VPIARLAAAQGVIN
-941 ASAKN
+941 QKNEAK
-946 KKANVKKE
+946 KSVKKT
-954 VKKAV
+954 VNKA
-959 KTVKKEV
+959 
-966 KKEIKKDAKK
+966 
-976 AASTVKKASKDV
+976 VKKASKDIKKAV
-988 KKATKEIKKVAKAV
+988 KKASK
-1002 KNTVKKE
+1002 TVKSAA
-1009 VKKAVS
+1009 KKSTAKKLVS
-1015 KKTNSKK
+1015 KKTTSKKKTASKKR